1 MALIR
6 FILLLSLSCF
16 IFSCNEYAKDNDRG
30 DVIMIDDIG
39 SQKIRMSDVVEEVK
53 VFKLETDSLLIGEI
67 GDLCVYDSIMFF
79 FDRLTW
85 NLTTYDLQKQS
96 VIRTINNRGNGPFEY
111 VRPHA
116 LSIDKNNLF
125 LLDSSTR
132 KIICYNHYLEPENE
146 IHLSFTASDF
156 VKVSDGFLLCSVLP
170 EPSLD
175 FYKII
180 YVGMDGKMK
189 DSYIHTHRYG
199 MTLGKNFVQDENGDV
214 YVSTPYSNQIY
225 RWNNGSLHGYC
236 YTDYGKFNI
245 PEDDEIEDLSYY
257 DTDYIHNNIFFVTS
271 TYFINGFLY
280 ADRIHY
286 HIREN
291 VTGHSFCG
299 IVEDEENGLPF
310 FPRWQYGN
318 NLIGQC
324 RWEELS
330 LQDSEFQGM
339 DALTILFFTLK
350 KNIQF

>member
-146 IHLSFTASDF
+146 IHLSFTAS
-156 VKVSDGFLLCSVLP
+156 
-170 EPSLD
+170 E
-175 FYKII
+175 
-180 YVGMDGKMK
+180 
-189 DSYIHTHRYG
+189 
-199 MTLGKNFVQDENGDV
+199 
-214 YVSTPYSNQIY
+214 
-225 RWNNGSLHGYC
+225 
-236 YTDYGKFNI
+236 
-245 PEDDEIEDLSYY
+245 
-257 DTDYIHNNIFFVTS
+257 
-271 TYFINGFLY
+271 
-280 ADRIHY
+280 
-286 HIREN
+286 
-291 VTGHSFCG
+291 
-299 IVEDEENGLPF
+299 
-310 FPRWQYGN
+310 
-318 NLIGQC
+318 
-324 RWEELS
+324 
-330 LQDSEFQGM
+330 
-339 DALTILFFTLK
+339 
-350 KNIQF
+350 